1 MISPLKILI
10 LLNRVPFP
18 LNDGGAIGAYQ
29 FVKGYADAKMEVHCL
44 AMNTYKHF
52 LAEETIRE
60 KFSFAQKFE
69 TVPIDNRIKILP
81 ALFNLFS
88 DESYIISRFR
98 SKKYNDKL
106 IALLQQNQYDVVHI
120 DGLPPGLYID
130 TIRAYSNAL
139 IAQRAH
145 NVEYRIWQRGAAE
158 ATNLIKKLYLNIQAK
173 RLQKFETQSLS
184 KVDVV
189 LSIST
194 EDDEAI
200 KQLNK
205 AIHTYII
212 PAGIAVDE
220 KIDITLPEEFS
231 LAFIGSFD
239 WLPNIQGLDWFIA
252 NCWDEILVAFPTIKF
267 FIAGKKM
274 PERYRSI
281 GKNIVAVGEVPDAK
295 KFMQSHSV
303 LLVPLVSG
311 SGVRIKIIEA
321 FAIGKTVLATTIAA
335 EGSGATPEK
344 EILIADT
351 TAQFIQ
357 KINECI
363 SDKNKLI
370 AIGTNAHTF
379 ALENYQ
385 NKNIMQRLISF
396 YYQKINSK

>member
-1 MISPLKILI
+1 M
-10 LLNRVPFP
+10 PFP

-130 TIRAYSNAL
+130 TIRTYSNAL